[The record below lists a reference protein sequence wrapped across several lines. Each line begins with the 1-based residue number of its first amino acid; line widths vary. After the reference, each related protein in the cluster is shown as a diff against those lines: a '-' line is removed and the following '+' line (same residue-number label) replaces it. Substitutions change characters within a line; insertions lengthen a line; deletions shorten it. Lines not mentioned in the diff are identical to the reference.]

1 MDFLLLLAL
10 LGWVV
15 VAFFIACGFGH
26 AESAMKHDDG
36 ATQGLLPALR
46 AVLRQRAQ
54 GIAHWWR
61 ERVMRSLYRCVPWF
75 RASNKP
81 N

>member
-1 MDFLLLLAL
+1 MELWHWMAL
-10 LGWVV
+10 LWLGLAI
-15 VAFFIACGFGH
+15 VAGVCFGFAVRG
-26 AESAMKHDDG
+26 MRHDEPRP
-36 ATQGLLPALR
+36 ALLPTLWSA
-46 AVLRQRAQ
+46 LRQRAQ